1 MKDRHDDSLWNGL
14 FSAIWI
20 PGEKH
25 VSCGLLK
32 FFKEFWQTSSIP
44 FIVLSAIPEKRSKK
58 KRPRIVTLSAQ
69 RSKRKT
75 DCSKSDHGIELC
87 VINTLFSGFAKK
99 TWIPAFPC
107 SQFCL
112 PWPSVA
118 NLIIGLASENEML
131 FPQKGN
137 LLVRDNDKALLS
149 SPVFAPIL
157 TQGFVDLTTLL
168 CLFFFFARVQLQRGT
183 SRVSSG
189 QDSQEGENN
198 SVEQTK
204 QVWLV
209 ENCLLDTKPAFSQI
223 S

>member
-1 MKDRHDDSLWNGL
+1 MAYLVQYEFQERNMYPVASLNSLRNFDRPRVFLLS
-14 FSAIWI
+14 
-20 PGEKH
+20 
-25 VSCGLLK
+25 SCPQSRK
-32 FFKEFWQTSSIP
+32 
-44 FIVLSAIPEKRSKK
+44 KRSKK

>member
-1 MKDRHDDSLWNGL
+1 MAYWVQYEFQERNMYPVASLN
-14 FSAIWI
+14 S
-20 PGEKH
+20 
-25 VSCGLLK
+25 
-32 FFKEFWQTSSIP
+32 FKEFWQTSSIP

-87 VINTLFSGFAKK
+87 VINTLFPGFAKK

-118 NLIIGLASENEML
+118 NLIIGVASENEML
-131 FPQKGN
+131 FSQKGN

-157 TQGFVDLTTLL
+157 TQGFVDLSMWSSRH
-168 CLFFFFARVQLQRGT
+168 CCVCFFFARVQLQRGT

>member
-1 MKDRHDDSLWNGL
+1 MAYWVQYEFQERNMYPVASLNSLKNFDPGPLRIPALQLTGL
-14 FSAIWI
+14 PWLNKVVLS
-20 PGEKH
+20 
-25 VSCGLLK
+25 
-32 FFKEFWQTSSIP
+32 WQTSSIP

-58 KRPRIVTLSAQ
+58 KRPRIVPLSAQ

-131 FPQKGN
+131 FSQKGN

-149 SPVFAPIL
+149 SPVYAPIL

-168 CLFFFFARVQLQRGT
+168 CLFFFRKSST
-183 SRVSSG
+183 SAWY
-189 QDSQEGENN
+189 
-198 SVEQTK
+198 K
-204 QVWLV
+204 
-209 ENCLLDTKPAFSQI
+209 
-223 S
+223 